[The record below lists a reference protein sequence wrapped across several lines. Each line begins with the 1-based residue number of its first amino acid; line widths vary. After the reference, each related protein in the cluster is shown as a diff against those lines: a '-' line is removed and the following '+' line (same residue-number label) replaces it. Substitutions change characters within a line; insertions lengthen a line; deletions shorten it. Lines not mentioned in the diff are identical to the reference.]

1 MHRRIT
7 RTKQVSKELDSLA
20 KGTYIG
26 GEPLI
31 ATMLAQISVSLALI
45 VDLLAEEKDGEADG

>member
-1 MHRRIT
+1 MHRQMT

-26 GEPLI
+26 GKPLI

-45 VDLLAEEKDGEADG
+45 VDLLADKKDGEEE